1 MVVKQEPRYVSIG
14 LPIELYK
21 QVIQPIAGRERRS
34 YAGQLAFIVSQWAK
48 EHGHLSEDAHE

>member
-48 EHGHLSEDAHE
+48 EHGELDAD

>member
-21 QVIQPIAGRERRS
+21 QVIQPIASRERRS

-48 EHGHLSEDAHE
+48 EHGELDAE